1 MDETYIYCQE
11 FAIPRKGGEM
21 RPLLRNAEE
30 YWGGQFAFSTN
41 RKYIFYLDKKYQL
54 HRVDKKTR
62 KDVKLSKKKWM
73 SVYATDEK
81 IYLVEYDEDIVGAYW
96 QEDEGDVVQ
105 DHDYP
110 GENALY
116 CMDFQGDMK
125 KVG

>member
-1 MDETYIYCQE
+1 
-11 FAIPRKGGEM
+11 
-21 RPLLRNAEE
+21 
-30 YWGGQFAFSTN
+30 
-41 RKYIFYLDKKYQL
+41 
-54 HRVDKKTR
+54 
-62 KDVKLSKKKWM
+62 M

-125 KVG
+125 KVGWIILEKVCWNKKGCNKCSLPILLDSSNFYKITENKKITSKLFCYSSWQTPQIRLT

>member
-1 MDETYIYCQE
+1 
-11 FAIPRKGGEM
+11 
-21 RPLLRNAEE
+21 
-30 YWGGQFAFSTN
+30 
-41 RKYIFYLDKKYQL
+41 
-54 HRVDKKTR
+54 
-62 KDVKLSKKKWM
+62 M

-125 KVG
+125 KVCWNKKGCNKCSLPILLDSSNFYKITENKKITSKLFCYSS

>member
-1 MDETYIYCQE
+1 
-11 FAIPRKGGEM
+11 
-21 RPLLRNAEE
+21 
-30 YWGGQFAFSTN
+30 
-41 RKYIFYLDKKYQL
+41 
-54 HRVDKKTR
+54 
-62 KDVKLSKKKWM
+62 M

-81 IYLVEYDEDIVGAYW
+81 IYLVEYDEDIVGAQW

>member
-1 MDETYIYCQE
+1 
-11 FAIPRKGGEM
+11 
-21 RPLLRNAEE
+21 
-30 YWGGQFAFSTN
+30 
-41 RKYIFYLDKKYQL
+41 
-54 HRVDKKTR
+54 
-62 KDVKLSKKKWM
+62 M
-73 SVYATDEK
+73 SVYATDER

>member
-1 MDETYIYCQE
+1 MKLAKLNE
-11 FAIPRKGGEM
+11 KGTE
-21 RPLLRNAEE
+21 
-30 YWGGQFAFSTN
+30 
-41 RKYIFYLDKKYQL
+41 
-54 HRVDKKTR
+54 
-62 KDVKLSKKKWM
+62 
-73 SVYATDEK
+73 
-81 IYLVEYDEDIVGAYW
+81 AYW